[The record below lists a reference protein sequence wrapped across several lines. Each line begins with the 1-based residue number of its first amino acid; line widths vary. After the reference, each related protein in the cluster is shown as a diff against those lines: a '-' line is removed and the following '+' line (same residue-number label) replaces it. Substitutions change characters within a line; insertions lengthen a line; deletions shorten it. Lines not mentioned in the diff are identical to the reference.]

1 MSSFLHSAKHFNS
14 IENSLIELKK
24 NNSRT
29 SFCYNV
35 SVIEIQQVMQ
45 CYRNFSCVC
54 VTNQYKHHF
63 ENVFQELLNAK
74 KILENE
80 RFVILKPIDLYKAI
94 QSMEYQIEF
103 PHLGREFTDTENI
116 AILKFKQ
123 IKFELAN
130 LIIQDLQEYEDSRCW
145 SI

>member
-14 IENSLIELKK
+14 IEMSLIELKK

-29 SFCYNV
+29 GFCYNV

-54 VTNQYKHHF
+54 VTNQYKHHYD
-63 ENVFQELLNAK
+63 NVAEELERSK
-74 KILENE
+74 KSLENE

-103 PHLGREFTDTENI
+103 PHLEREFSDREKL
-116 AILKFKQ
+116 AVLKFKD
-123 IKFELAN
+123 IKFELAD
-130 LIIQDLQEYEDSRCW
+130 LIIQDLREYDDSRCW